1 MSEDIRRIISGKMRD
16 LKDPRIHGGDMLTI
30 VRCDVAGDGSFC
42 KVYVS
47 SFEGYEKAKEAVKG
61 FESATGFLKREIS
74 NVLKLKKC
82 PELKFIADNSIEHS
96 AKINKLLKEVLPEE
110 EKEEKEVFQDW
121 DKTASETVEV
131 SKETEEED
139 TKEAP
144 AEEETEAETETE
156 EAAADEAE
164 EKTEEAEASEDAK
177 SEE

>member
-1 MSEDIRRIISGKMRD
+1 MKAGVDLSDVQVEKTNNKIIVKTSAVKILSIEID
-16 LKDPRIHGGDMLTI
+16 ENSI
-30 VRCDVAGDGSFC
+30 
-42 KVYVS
+42 KVYDETKNIFNQIS
-47 SFEGYEKAKEAVKG
+47 ITDYKTFAKEQ
-61 FESATGFLKREIS
+61 
-74 NVLKLKKC
+74 KK
-82 PELKFIADNSIEHS
+82 K
-96 AKINKLLKEVLPEE
+96 V

-144 AEEETEAETETE
+144 ADEETEAETETE